1 MGATL
6 LLLTYTNL
14 IITMD
19 LKQSW
24 ILSVAKTSL
33 TLYEQRILVR
43 IVEHGQVVLSGLF
56 LQEHLEHI
64 PHTFKHEQ
72 VAFPVNEILT
82 EGTKHYEQVYA
93 AAEQLSK
100 RRVEFWNA
108 DKTRWAFSNII
119 FDVRCGDGVLS
130 FYVSN
135 TFWDVLFDFTM
146 GFSWYDLKI
155 ALTLPTAYAIKLYMI
170 LNGQKSCKEYSINQ
184 LKECL
189 GCASCYSQTADF
201 IKKVIEPS
209 RKALDEAGGNS
220 FTYHR
225 VKKGQKVVAL
235 QFFPVIKQK
244 MNHQPANKHTF
255 WAAMVPKEIKIQLI
269 TQAGFT
275 SKELSAH
282 EELIGLLS
290 ERTDACELLSGI
302 INRARVKER
311 SKGYIIAALRGELHV
326 GKKIS
331 E

>member
-1 MGATL
+1 
-6 LLLTYTNL
+6 
-14 IITMD
+14 MD

-56 LQEHLEHI
+56 LQEHLERI

-72 VAFPVNEILT
+72 VAFPVSELLT

-100 RRVEFWNA
+100 RRVEYWNT
-108 DKTRWAFSNII
+108 DKSKWAFSNII
-119 FDVRCGDGVLS
+119 FDVKCGDGVLS

-135 TFWDVLFDFTM
+135 TFWDVLFDFTK

-155 ALTLPTAYAIKLYMI
+155 ALSLPTAYSIKLYMM
-170 LNGQKSCKEYSINQ
+170 LNGQKGCMEVPVNK
-184 LKECL
+184 LKAML
-189 GCASCYSQTADF
+189 GCSDCYKQTADF

-209 RKALDEAGGNS
+209 KKVLDEAGGNS

-225 VKKGQKVVAL
+225 VKKGQKVIAL

-244 MNHQPANKHTF
+244 MNHQPADKHTF

-269 TQAGFT
+269 TMAGFT
-275 SKELSAH
+275 SKELAAH
-282 EELIGLLS
+282 EELVGLLS
-290 ERTDACELLSGI
+290 ERSDACEMLSGI
-302 INRARVKER
+302 IHRSYGKER
-311 SKGYIIAALRGELHV
+311 RKGYIIAALRGELGV
-326 GKKIS
+326 GKKLKD
-331 E
+331 